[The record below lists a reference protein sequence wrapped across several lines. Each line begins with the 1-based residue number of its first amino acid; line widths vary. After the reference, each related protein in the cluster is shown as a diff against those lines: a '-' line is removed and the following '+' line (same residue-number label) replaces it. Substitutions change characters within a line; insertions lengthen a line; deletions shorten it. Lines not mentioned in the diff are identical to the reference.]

1 MSCSTDKKGE
11 VVLELK
17 QGTLSLIPLERNAV
31 RVQFAQPGA
40 VPMQELVYTES
51 CPVPEYKVSE
61 DEHSLL
67 LSMEGISVDIYTV
80 QDSFRMAIST
90 SEVCRGG

>member
-1 MSCSTDKKGE
+1 
-11 VVLELK
+11 
-17 QGTLSLIPLERNAV
+17 
-31 RVQFAQPGA
+31 
-40 VPMQELVYTES
+40 MQELVYTES